1 MEEIIEV
8 AAVDSDLWVA
18 MLAEVLKTFPSA
30 GTLNTEIAEFDET
43 RPIFS
48 DMIGELRRALNKHSD
63 LGLLPLECLYLN
75 KNALVSVVSELFCFL
90 NYF

>member
-1 MEEIIEV
+1 M

-48 DMIGELRRALNKHSD
+48 DMISELRRALAKHSD

-75 KNALVSVVSELFCFL
+75 KNALVSVVSIICIYLMKQGL
-90 NYF
+90 YLVN